1 MCRTGDTL
9 RFNADIRIIR
19 EVLAVLRLR
28 GWETVRAEPYRVRMP
43 SGEHEA
49 PAALFR
55 RDTDVLWEAVD
66 EILGVEL
73 PQTAYTE
80 AKPTEI
86 RVMRTFHAD
95 GVGVGFDGQR
105 QPVSALVFEVQR
117 RFDPTK
123 TWTWQLYVDEVANE
137 WQAPTRL
144 VVFCPDGTVAKRY
157 RAIYQPQTW
166 PKALQPLIFTAE
178 DVPIIA
184 DLDDAAARPTR
195 TLFYTTC
202 RAQLPEVADTFAAVI
217 TALRSTGEKRGWQ
230 LAQEYDEI
238 VSAALQEGPAAKL
251 WEAFVS
257 TTTTGREY
265 RSRLWDEALAQ
276 GEALGEARGEARGV
290 AIGEARG
297 VAIGEARGVA
307 IGEARGVAIGEARG
321 EAHGA
326 AALGTTVLA
335 LLGARQVPISEAV
348 AAQILACTD
357 LAVMTTWA
365 GRAQTATAAEDVV
378 RP

>member
-1 MCRTGDTL
+1 
-9 RFNADIRIIR
+9 
-19 EVLAVLRLR
+19 
-28 GWETVRAEPYRVRMP
+28 MP

-55 RDTDVLWEAVD
+55 RDTDVLWEAVG

-73 PQTAYTE
+73 PQAAYTE

-123 TWTWQLYVDEVANE
+123 TWTWQLYVDEVASE
-137 WQAPTRL
+137 WQVPTTL

-178 DVPIIA
+178 DVPVIA
-184 DLDDAAARPTR
+184 DLDEAAAKPMR

-202 RAQLPEVADTFAAVI
+202 RARLPEVADTFAAVI
-217 TALRSTGEKRGWQ
+217 TALRSTGEKRGWD

-276 GEALGEARGEARGV
+276 GEARGV
-290 AIGEARG
+290 AL
-297 VAIGEARGVA
+297 
-307 IGEARGVAIGEARG
+307 GEARG

-335 LLGARQVPISEAV
+335 LLVARQVPISEAV
-348 AAQILACTD
+348 AAQILGCTD

-365 GRAQTATAAEDVV
+365 RRAQTATAAEDVV